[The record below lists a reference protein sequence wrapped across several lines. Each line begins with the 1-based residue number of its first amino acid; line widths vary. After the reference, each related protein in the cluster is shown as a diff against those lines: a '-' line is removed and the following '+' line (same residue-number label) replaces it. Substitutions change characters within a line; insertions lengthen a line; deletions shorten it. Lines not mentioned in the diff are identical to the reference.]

1 LNRTIP
7 VLAFLL
13 AICAAAPPA
22 SGQDARLPDVTYMDQ
37 PTGIELSVYTAT
49 WPALEPFVTRAK
61 AGQSRAVE
69 ADLRRRATDA
79 HVSDGEMN
87 LLAQLAWQRGEL
99 DDADAAA
106 AKALSLQPKQ
116 ALNWF
121 QVAMTDFA
129 HLRRASWMFEQW
141 KWQRQT
147 WDAYQ
152 HTFDLDPHNVSARY
166 YLAYSYMNTPSIG
179 GGDLNKALELSEG
192 GIALGQNGFYAVRA
206 DAHRVRG
213 ELDAA
218 NADYDTAIKLKVI
231 KLGGLLDAG
240 QEELGRQHLDRAKR
254 YFDWAVHCRPDSAK
268 AYEGLGDYY
277 MAVNDRQHARESYM
291 AATQKEPASDS
302 AKTKLVQLSR
312 NP

>member
-1 LNRTIP
+1 LNRSIP
-7 VLAFLL
+7 VLVSFL
-13 AICAAAPPA
+13 AMAAMPA
-22 SGQDARLPDVTYMDQ
+22 RGQDARLPDVIYMDQ

-49 WPALEPFVTRAK
+49 WPALEPLVTRLR

-69 ADLRRRATDA
+69 ADLRRRAGDA
-79 HVSDGEMN
+79 QVSDGEMN
-87 LLAQLAWQRGEL
+87 LLAQLEWQHGEL
-99 DDADAAA
+99 DDANAAA
-106 AKALSLQPKQ
+106 AKAVSLQPKQ
-116 ALNWF
+116 SLNWF

-129 HLRRASWMFEQW
+129 HLRKASWSLEQW
-141 KWQRQT
+141 KWQRRT

-166 YLAYSYMNTPSIG
+166 YLAYSYMNTPAIG
-179 GGDLNKALELSEG
+179 GGDMNKALALSEG

-206 DAHRVRG
+206 DAHRLRG

-240 QEELGRQHLDRAKR
+240 EEELGRHNLDRARR

-277 MAVNDRQHARESYM
+277 LAINDRQHARDSYET
-291 AATQKEPASDS
+291 ATKKEPASDS
-302 AKTKLVQLSR
+302 AKAKLAQLSQG
-312 NP
+312 P